1 MQGEAIVNRILADA
15 NEKATAFITDAEVK
29 ADAIIDKAEVEEYVS
44 YLIMVNLYN
53 TDLEKCK
60 EKEELKAY
68 FESNLEEMDENQ
80 KESSWESV
88 FEKLE
93 EEVKDR
99 ICQKILEI
107 YYFDKEAEE
116 YKEYVKAIDEYISLI
131 GKAEAMH
138 LALDFEGLS
147 DALSQIVKA
156 NNFVNEY
163 FSIQQSIGLIESQI
177 KAKEEEISIVENDE
191 KLSEEEKKEII
202 ENLENEKIYLE
213 EEKSE
218 IETYFEEFLL
228 NL

>member
-1 MQGEAIVNRILADA
+1 M
-15 NEKATAFITDAEVK
+15 
-29 ADAIIDKAEVEEYVS
+29 VS
-44 YLIMVNLYN
+44 
-53 TDLEKCK
+53 
-60 EKEELKAY
+60 
-68 FESNLEEMDENQ
+68 
-80 KESSWESV
+80 SS
-88 FEKLE
+88 
-93 EEVKDR
+93 
-99 ICQKILEI
+99 I

-191 KLSEEEKKEII
+191 KLNREAFTDEK
-202 ENLENEKIYLE
+202 NNFCFSLCAFDFVFFGGWRF
-213 EEKSE
+213 SG
-218 IETYFEEFLL
+218 
-228 NL
+228 